1 MNEHNKYRRGGWRR
15 RAHYVMVTMLL
26 LAGLSGCG
34 GGEEGGGSGNAHDPS
49 PVGRVS
55 AVDGFGVAR
64 PNVPTRLDLSA
75 FARGPGA
82 TLTAISSQ
90 QKRCGAANVVSGLTV
105 ELTSES
111 GLCEYSY
118 TVSNADSDASAAIY
132 VLTSNVASPV
142 LPPLSQTLM
151 LGTGSAVYNLATLLG
166 SDWPAGYSLDASSL
180 KVQGGTEQ
188 GTVTASGNELTYTP
202 PNTPDWNRIVFILKH
217 PGRPDEDVLGTLF
230 ITISEASNQ
239 PPTIGEVKYDY
250 KAQTGNAVTAQHAVT
265 IDLATLLNLN
275 IVDPEGEAW
284 QLIEVQSYSASVV
297 PVAPNSV
304 TNKHFTFTANTSGEH
319 IVSYIVGDHRA
330 GFATGLIKVVVGPD
344 ERPKTWGDI
353 MWSLGIN
360 TGTVTYLAPPL
371 YSEVVNKGVLAEE
384 VWDDGVKNT
393 IGAVTGVS
401 ASLYCSKGSHL
412 ATQRELDILRT
423 TPATEQER
431 SKYPVQRD
439 YIVSNGA
446 EYLTYNLK
454 TGVTAPY
461 TTGSLYV
468 ICVTETPINVVTWG
482 IGWAADSISVASQ
495 LTDVRAITANQRSY
509 AALKGDGTVVTWG
522 NPSNGGDSGSV
533 ADQLVDVKAVF
544 GNGKA
549 FAALKND
556 GSVVTW
562 GDVIDGGNSSAV
574 TNQLTGVIDIIPGYL
589 NAFAALKKDGTVVT
603 WGDPERGGDSS
614 SVADMLTDVSA
625 VFGGQSF
632 FIAQKKDGSA
642 ITWGKVPTLLGGAA
656 TDIKTIF
663 TFDLSAL
670 ALKHDG
676 SWIGWGLDPTP
687 LNAASKQIVQVTA
700 IPEYSYAALTSDGKV
715 ILGKRPDELAEHPN
729 FKVILDPNGVVP
741 SLTDVRRIYVTGP
754 LSNSYA
760 ALNND
765 GTVVTWYAGPIAY
778 LNSTNPHGPD
788 SAASDSSAVS
798 RLLTNVKTIY
808 SNDSAFAAL
817 KEDGSVVTWGNPFRG
832 GDSRLVSGL
841 LTDVKDIYSAR
852 SGLFSAVKSNGT
864 VVTWGCYQYTCDAMF
879 AYYIHVQTTPNLKTI
894 VEGYSHM
901 TFAALLEPESE

>member
-1 MNEHNKYRRGGWRR
+1 MNEHNEYRRGGWRH
-15 RAHYVMVTMLL
+15 RAHSVMVTMLL
-26 LAGLSGCG
+26 LAGLAGCG
-34 GGEEGGGSGNAHDPS
+34 GGEAGGGSGNAHDPS

-90 QKRCGAANVVSGLTV
+90 QKGCGAANVVSGLTV

-132 VLTSNVASPV
+132 VLTSNMASPV

-265 IDLATLLNLN
+265 MDLATLPNLN

-304 TNKHFTFTANTSGEH
+304 TNKQFTFTANTLGEH

-353 MWSLGIN
+353 IMGA
-360 TGTVTYLAPPL
+360 VTYRATPL

-393 IGAVTGVS
+393 IGAVTAVS
-401 ASLYCSKGSHL
+401 ASSYCSKGSHL
-412 ATQRELDILRT
+412 ATRRELDILRN
-423 TPATEQER
+423 TPAKEQER

-461 TTGSLYV
+461 TAGSQYV
-468 ICVTETPINVVTWG
+468 ICVTETPINVVSWG
-482 IGWAADSISVASQ
+482 LGPGADSSSIASQ
-495 LTDVRAITANQRSY
+495 LTDVRAITANVRSY

-522 NPSNGGDSGSV
+522 DPSNGGDSGSV

-556 GSVVTW
+556 GTVVTW
-562 GDVIDGGNSSAV
+562 GNVIDGGNSSAV

-589 NAFAALKKDGTVVT
+589 NAFAALKNDGTVVT
-603 WGDPERGGDSS
+603 WGKPENGGDSS

-625 VFGGQSF
+625 VFGGQEF
-632 FIAQKKDGSA
+632 FIAQKKDGSV
-642 ITWGKVPTLLGGAA
+642 ITWGRVPTLLGGAA

-663 TFDLSAL
+663 TFKLSAL

-676 SWIGWGLDPTP
+676 SWIGWGFDPTP
-687 LNAASKQIVQVTA
+687 LNAAGKQIVQVTSVGGF
-700 IPEYSYAALTSDGKV
+700 SYAALTSEGKV
-715 ILGKRPDELAEHPN
+715 IIGQQVNETTSTMNDP
-729 FKVILDPNGVVP
+729 ILDPDGVVP
-741 SLTDVRRIYVTGP
+741 SLTDVRRIYQTGV
-754 LSNSYA
+754 SAYSYA
-760 ALNND
+760 ALKND
-765 GTVVTWYAGPIAY
+765 GTVATWFAGPKFVY
-778 LNSTNPHGPD
+778 LNADIT
-788 SAASDSSAVS
+788 ASDSSAVS
-798 RLLTNVKTIY
+798 HLLTNVKTI
-808 SNDSAFAAL
+808 SASFAAFAAL
-817 KEDGSVVTWGNPFRG
+817 KEDGSVVTWGRSALG
-832 GDSRLVSGL
+832 GDSSLVSGL
-841 LTDVKDIYSAR
+841 LTDVKDIYSATTM
-852 SGLFSAVKSNGT
+852 FSAVKNNGV
-864 VVTWGCYQYTCDAMF
+864 VVTWGCETRCGLSGEKGDYTN
-879 AYYIHVQTTPNLKTI
+879 VQTIPNLKKVISNIRST
-894 VEGYSHM
+894 SS
-901 TFAALLEPESE
+901 FAALLEPESE

>member
-1 MNEHNKYRRGGWRR
+1 MKQHKNEHNEYRGGGWRH
-15 RAHYVMVTMLL
+15 RAHCVMVTMLL
-26 LAGLSGCG
+26 LGGLAGCG
-34 GGEEGGGSGNAHDPS
+34 GGEEGGGGSGNAHDPS

-90 QKRCGAANVVSGLTV
+90 QKGCGAANVVSGLTV

-166 SDWPAGYSLDASSL
+166 SDWPAGYSLDAASL

-265 IDLATLLNLN
+265 IDLATLPNLN

-330 GFATGLIKVVVGPD
+330 GFATGLIKVAVGPD

-353 MWSLGIN
+353 IMGA
-360 TGTVTYLAPPL
+360 VTYRATPL

-393 IGAVTGVS
+393 IGAVTAVS
-401 ASLYCSKGSHL
+401 ASSYCSKGSHL
-412 ATQRELDILRT
+412 ATRRELDTLRN

-446 EYLTYNLK
+446 EYLTYNLT

-461 TTGSLYV
+461 TAGSQYV

-482 IGWAADSISVASQ
+482 SDAGADSSSVASQ
-495 LTDVRAITANQRSY
+495 LTDVRFIRHGYRSFAALKGDGTVVTWGDPQYGGDSSAVTDQLVDVKTITGIFSTFVPSFVALKNDGTVVAWGHPKSSDISAVAHQLTDVRAITHNISAY

-522 NPSNGGDSGSV
+522 
-533 ADQLVDVKAVF
+533 
-544 GNGKA
+544 
-549 FAALKND
+549 
-556 GSVVTW
+556 
-562 GDVIDGGNSSAV
+562 
-574 TNQLTGVIDIIPGYL
+574 
-589 NAFAALKKDGTVVT
+589 
-603 WGDPERGGDSS
+603 DPQYGGDSS
-614 SVADMLTDVSA
+614 LVADMLTDVSA
-625 VFGGQSF
+625 VFKGYTF

-656 TDIKTIF
+656 TDIKSIYGNDGGDSGKPNNTC
-663 TFDLSAL
+663 AL

-676 SWIGWGLDPTP
+676 SWIGWGVDPAP
-687 LNAASKQIVQVTA
+687 LNTADKQIVKVICDSSA
-700 IPEYSYAALTSDGKV
+700 YAALTSDGKV
-715 ILGKRPDELAEHPN
+715 IIGKSHVGE
-729 FKVILDPNGVVP
+729 VILDPNGVVP
-741 SLTDVRRIYVTGP
+741 LLAGVRDIYKTGFG
-754 LSNSYA
+754 NYA
-760 ALNND
+760 ALKND
-765 GTVVTWYAGPIAY
+765 GTVVTWWGGDKLYFD
-778 LNSTNPHGPD
+778 NHSH
-788 SAASDSSAVS
+788 ASDSSAVS
-798 RLLTNVKTIY
+798 HRLTNVKAIFAIT
-808 SNDSAFAAL
+808 SSFAAL
-817 KEDGSVVTWGNPFRG
+817 KEDGSVVTWGEDYG
-832 GDSRLVSGL
+832 QGTSYDDSLVSGL
-841 LTDVKDIYSAR
+841 LTDVKNIYTSAAFF
-852 SGLFSAVKSNGT
+852 GAVKNNGT
-864 VVTWGCYQYTCDAMF
+864 VVTWDTSG
-879 AYYIHVQTTPNLKTI
+879 YIDMQKIPNLNGI
-894 VEGYSHM
+894 IGGLSS
-901 TFAALLEPESE
+901 FAALLSPESE

>member
-1 MNEHNKYRRGGWRR
+1 
-15 RAHYVMVTMLL
+15 MLL
-26 LAGLSGCG
+26 LGGLAGC
-34 GGEEGGGSGNAHDPS
+34 GGEEGGGGNTHDPS

-64 PNVPTRLDLSA
+64 PNMPTRLDLSA

-90 QKRCGAANVVSGLTV
+90 QKGCGAANVVSGLTV

-132 VLTSNVASPV
+132 VLTSIMASPV

-188 GTVTASGNELTYTP
+188 GTATASGNELTYTP

-217 PGRPDEDVLGTLF
+217 PERPDEDVLGTLF

-265 IDLATLLNLN
+265 MDLATLPHLN

-297 PVAPNSV
+297 PVDPHSV
-304 TNKHFTFTANTSGEH
+304 TNKQFTFTANTLGEH

-353 MWSLGIN
+353 MMGAVSYRA
-360 TGTVTYLAPPL
+360 TPL

-401 ASLYCSKGSHL
+401 ASSYCSKGSHL
-412 ATQRELDILRT
+412 ATQRELDILST

-454 TGVTAPY
+454 TGATAPY
-461 TTGSLYV
+461 TAGSLYV

-482 IGWAADSISVASQ
+482 MGEGADSSSVAHQ
-495 LTDVRAITANQRSY
+495 LTDVRSITENKAAY

-522 NPSNGGDSGSV
+522 KRDSGGDSHAV
-533 ADQLVDVKAVF
+533 TKQLVDVKAVF
-544 GNGKA
+544 RTDHA

-556 GSVVTW
+556 GTVVTW
-562 GDVIDGGNSSAV
+562 GNAAKGGDSSAV
-574 TNQLTGVIDIIPGYL
+574 ASQLTGVIEITSSVS
-589 NAFAALKKDGTVVT
+589 AFAALKSNGTVVT
-603 WGDPERGGDSS
+603 WGTGGDSS
-614 SVADMLTDVSA
+614 AVADMLTDVSTVVGA
-625 VFGGQSF
+625 SDWF
-632 FIAQKKDGSA
+632 AARKKDDTI
-642 ITWGKVPTLLGGAA
+642 ITWGLKVPTLLGGTA
-656 TDIKTIF
+656 TDVKTLF
-663 TFDLSAL
+663 SSRTAPML

-676 SWIGWGLDPTP
+676 SWIGWGVDPSP
-687 LNAASKQIVQVTA
+687 LNAAGNQVVKV
-700 IPEYSYAALTSDGKV
+700 IIGMYSYAALTSGGTV
-715 ILGKRPDELAEHPN
+715 IIGGRPDYLAPN
-729 FKVILDPNGVVP
+729 YGEEVILDPDGVVP
-741 SLTDVRRIYVTGP
+741 SLVGVRDIYHARVA
-754 LSNSYA
+754 NAYA
-760 ALNND
+760 ALTND
-765 GTVVTWYAGPIAY
+765 GTVATWGGGTRLTNSLMIAGE
-778 LNSTNPHGPD
+778 LQS
-788 SAASDSSAVS
+788 SASDSSAVS
-798 RLLTNVKTIY
+798 HQLTNIRTIF
-808 SNDSAFAAL
+808 SSSGAFTAL
-817 KEDGSVVTWGNPFRG
+817 KDDGSVVTWGNRG
-832 GDSRLVSGL
+832 YGGNNSPVSGL
-841 LTDVKDIYSAR
+841 LTNVKHIYANYAM
-852 SGLFSAVKSNGT
+852 FAAVNADGT
-864 VVTWGCYQYTCDAMF
+864 VVSWGLGDSSPD
-879 AYYIHVQTTPNLKTI
+879 YIWTNVQTMPNLQTI
-894 VEGYSHM
+894 ISSSRNNGYS
-901 TFAALLEPESE
+901 FAALLEPESE